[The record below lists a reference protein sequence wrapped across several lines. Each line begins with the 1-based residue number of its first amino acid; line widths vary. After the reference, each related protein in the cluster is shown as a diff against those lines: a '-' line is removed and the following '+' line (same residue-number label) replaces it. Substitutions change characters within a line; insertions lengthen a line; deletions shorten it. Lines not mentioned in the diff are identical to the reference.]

1 MKSRAGDRFRF
12 TPELGLRLRGFR
24 VRVGLTQQKVA
35 VAMGIQSKGNH
46 KVVWRLERGKMKNPG
61 IGLIA
66 DYLRACRA
74 GFADILDILD
84 SYTAK
89 TTVIEI
95 ETQQI
100 LARVREH
107 LPAKIEK
114 AVHNYD
120 VGVTTRAEVRH
131 EPVPEPKER
140 ARRARNFGL
149 SQVWAKRVHR
159 KVVGIIETEH
169 LRPGYNNELHL
180 QNYAAKVWRILNRT
194 SGKRESKRPALLETA
209 IKPYLE
215 EGGPKLEH
223 LHAIR
228 DGLFVFFREAEMAG
242 GLDAEPQLE
251 PGEDQPKGG
260 FQPKPDTRPQREA
273 WNKAREA
280 LLEQLWQEVSVMPE
294 LTQVSP
300 QRIGLWRTAVRELS
314 SIVDHCAPETDE
326 CRKQVE
332 EMATDEHWSRRG
344 RDPALVRRLA
354 EVVVPRWEELR
365 QSLGPHPLGWTRPPR
380 T

>member
-107 LPAKIEK
+107 LPAKIER

-120 VGVTTRAEVRH
+120 VGVVTRAEVRH
-131 EPVPEPKER
+131 EPVPEPKE
-140 ARRARNFGL
+140 
-149 SQVWAKRVHR
+149 
-159 KVVGIIETEH
+159 
-169 LRPGYNNELHL
+169 P
-180 QNYAAKVWRILNRT
+180 
-194 SGKRESKRPALLETA
+194 
-209 IKPYLE
+209 
-215 EGGPKLEH
+215 
-223 LHAIR
+223 
-228 DGLFVFFREAEMAG
+228 
-242 GLDAEPQLE
+242 
-251 PGEDQPKGG
+251 
-260 FQPKPDTRPQREA
+260 
-273 WNKAREA
+273 
-280 LLEQLWQEVSVMPE
+280 EV
-294 LTQVSP
+294 
-300 QRIGLWRTAVRELS
+300 
-314 SIVDHCAPETDE
+314 
-326 CRKQVE
+326 
-332 EMATDEHWSRRG
+332 
-344 RDPALVRRLA
+344 
-354 EVVVPRWEELR
+354 ELR
-365 QSLGPHPLGWTRPPR
+365 KNSLR
-380 T
+380 